1 MAAHS
6 DSSSDPLPTESLGS
20 TAVGAHAAP
29 AAGASAATNR
39 IVAPD
44 RDATNAIPL
53 DRAAGHGAPAEQTNA
68 IPAADHGDQ
77 AERTNAIPVADH
89 GSRAEQTTAIPDA
102 DHGSQAERTNA
113 IPHGAEATQAI
124 TSRSARPAAGLSDD
138 TTVQQPAVDPTPTAG
153 HSTLPAMAAPAAA
166 TVAAP
171 APVGG
176 PDTGGTARHRVPDP
190 VDTPVAPTGQ
200 AARQQVVAAQEERFG
215 GISWGSAFFG
225 WLSANGMAVLLVA
238 LLSAGGLAF
247 GLSDEVASVDAAAD
261 SATSGIGLGAGI
273 ALLVALFLAYLAG
286 GYVAGR
292 MARFDGGKQGLAVW
306 VIGLVV
312 VVLLA
317 LAGLV
322 FGAQYNVLARLD
334 LPRIPIDEGTATT
347 AGIIALVAV
356 LLATLLGAVLGG
368 LLGTRYHR
376 KVDRVGFDA
385 V

>member
-6 DSSSDPLPTESLGS
+6 DSSSDPDPTGSQGS
-20 TAVGAHAAP
+20 TAAGAH
-29 AAGASAATNR
+29 AAGASAGTHR
-39 IVAPD
+39 IVASD
-44 RDATNAIPL
+44 RDATHEIPVERTTSAPAGQTHEIPVE
-53 DRAAGHGAPAEQTNA
+53 RAVEPTHEIPVERPAEQTRA
-68 IPAADHGDQ
+68 LPVERPD
-77 AERTNAIPVADH
+77 ERTNAIPVEH
-89 GSRAEQTTAIPDA
+89 RT
-102 DHGSQAERTNA
+102 ERTDA
-113 IPHGAEATQAI
+113 LPVEHRADATQVI
-124 TSRSARPAAGLSDD
+124 PSRPAAELATG
-138 TTVQQPAVDPTPTAG
+138 TTVHQPPVDPSPTAG

-166 TVAAP
+166 AP
-171 APVGG
+171 PV
-176 PDTGGTARHRVPDP
+176 PADVPA
-190 VDTPVAPTGQ
+190 APTGQ
-200 AARQQVVAAQEERFG
+200 ATRQQVVAAQKERFG
-215 GISWGSAFFG
+215 GLSWGAAFFG
-225 WLSANGMAVLLVA
+225 WLSANGMAVLLIA

-247 GLSDEVASVDAAAD
+247 GLSDRVASVDAAAD

-292 MARFDGGKQGLAVW
+292 MARFDGARQGVGVW

-317 LAGLV
+317 LAGLL

-347 AGIIALVAV
+347 AGVIALVAV
-356 LLATLLGAVLGG
+356 LLVTLIGAVLGG